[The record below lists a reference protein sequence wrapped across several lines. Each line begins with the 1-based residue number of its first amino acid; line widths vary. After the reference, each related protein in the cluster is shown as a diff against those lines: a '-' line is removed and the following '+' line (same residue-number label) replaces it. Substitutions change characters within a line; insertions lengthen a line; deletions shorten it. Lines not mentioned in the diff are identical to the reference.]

1 MPSRTNTWVLS
12 LAAIGL
18 ALFATVSERAAIVA
32 LPLGALLLLVVVI
45 LGRPRTSSARLLLL
59 GSAFWA
65 IEECVWAW
73 GRLSGSLAPTL
84 VTDVG
89 SYGGALFWFVALLL
103 MPGTRRPSLL
113 SVAFVPAL
121 AILIWLSTQDPP
133 LTIALR
139 FPVTDLLLAVASIP
153 ALEGSLRGRA
163 SEGRLLL
170 TLGLF
175 VRALTAG
182 AFTWLF
188 DVGGLTHGF
197 YLLWLLPYLFL
208 ALGMVM
214 ESRDEPVSLWAS
226 AATLVGLEAATG
238 LMLVLLYRSGEL
250 TTGYSLGIV
259 VLLGYFQFVGVMM
272 LLLSD
277 RRRRVQ
283 AEQELRS
290 WGGLLDRVLT
300 VRTAS
305 AGALGTLEQ
314 LLVAIEERIPEATGV
329 EVYADANLRAGT
341 PRGYAYPLVS
351 GGTEVGRLYFRRQPL
366 HIDVLDA
373 VAPFLAGRIQQ
384 TLDQV
389 AWQEHA
395 ITDPLTGLLNRRGF
409 DLRLPEV
416 AALVNASASPLTV
429 VMLDIDHFKRVND
442 IYDHATGDRAL
453 CEVAKVLS
461 ENVRSEDVA
470 MRWGGEEFVVVL
482 SDADLDVASEA
493 VRRIRSSLRARV
505 IKPIAWPLTMSA
517 GLAGG
522 RPPTGIDEI
531 RDWIG
536 QADKA
541 LHRAK
546 DSGRDRM
553 ETFA

>member
-1 MPSRTNTWVLS
+1 MRSRRNTWVLS
-12 LAAIGL
+12 LLAIGL
-18 ALFATVSERAAIVA
+18 ALFAAISKQTAIIA
-32 LPLGALLLLVVVI
+32 LPLGAGLLLVVVL
-45 LGRPRTSSARLLLL
+45 LGRPRTLPFRLALL
-59 GSAFWA
+59 GSAFWV
-65 IEECVWAW
+65 IEESVWAW
-73 GRLSGSLAPTL
+73 VRLSGSLAPTL
-84 VTDVG
+84 VTEVG
-89 SYGGALFWFVALLL
+89 SYGGALLWFVALLL
-103 MPGTRRPSLL
+103 MPGTRRPSFL

-121 AILIWLSTQDPP
+121 AILVWLSAQDPP

-139 FPVTDLLLAVASIP
+139 FPVTDILLALASIP
-153 ALEGSLRGRA
+153 ALEGALRGRA
-163 SEGRLLL
+163 SEGRLLV

-182 AFTWLF
+182 SFSWLF
-188 DVGGLTHGF
+188 DVEGLTHGF

-226 AATLVGLEAATG
+226 AATLIGLETATG

-250 TTGYSLGIV
+250 TTTYSLGIML
-259 VLLGYFQFVGVMM
+259 LLGYFQFAGVMM
-272 LLLSD
+272 LLFSD

-283 AEQELRS
+283 AEHELQS
-290 WGGLLDRVLT
+290 WGSLLDRVLT
-300 VRTAS
+300 VKTAT
-305 AGALGTLEQ
+305 AGALGTLQQ
-314 LLVAIEERIPEATGV
+314 LLMAIEERIPEARGV

-351 GGTEVGRLYFRRQPL
+351 GGTEVGRLYFSRQPL

-416 AALVNASASPLTV
+416 TAHVHASGSALTV
-429 VMLDIDHFKRVND
+429 VMLDLDHFKRVND
-442 IYDHATGDRAL
+442 LYDHATGDRAL
-453 CEVAKVLS
+453 CEVAKVLT
-461 ENVRSEDVA
+461 ENVRTNDVA

-482 SDADLDVASEA
+482 CDADLTVASEA
-493 VRRIRSSLRARV
+493 VRRIRTGLRSRV

-522 RPPTGIDEI
+522 RLPADVDEI
-531 RDWIG
+531 KDWIVK
-536 QADKA
+536 ADRA
-541 LHRAK
+541 LRLAK

-553 ETFA
+553 ETYV